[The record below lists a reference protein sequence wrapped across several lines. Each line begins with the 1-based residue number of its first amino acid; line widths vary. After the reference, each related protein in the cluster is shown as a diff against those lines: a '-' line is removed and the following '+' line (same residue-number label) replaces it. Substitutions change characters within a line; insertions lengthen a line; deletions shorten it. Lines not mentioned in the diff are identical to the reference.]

1 MRIKNEKHLL
11 LSLSED
17 GLIVIAEVD
26 RDAENQEKKKSPW
39 SREYYI
45 SGDCLKANLKN
56 KNFTNITKKVDY
68 NGKIYAL
75 TEDLS

>member
-1 MRIKNEKHLL
+1 MKLKNSKHLL

-17 GLIVIAEVD
+17 GVIVIAEVD
-26 RDAENQEKKKSPW
+26 REAETQKKKKSPW

-45 SGDCLKANLKN
+45 SKDCLKANLES
-56 KNFTNITKKVDY
+56 KNFTDISKRVDY
-68 NGKIYAL
+68 GGKIYAL